1 MRDRSDKVSARA
13 RPAGL
18 NRCVTGAFQE
28 IMNLLKAFQKT
39 ANSRKQ
45 KTQLPIGDVHQNHE
59 HEQGGSQPE
68 KKTAGKPEG

>member
-1 MRDRSDKVSARA
+1 MRDRSVKVSARA

-18 NRCVTGAFQE
+18 NRCVKGAFQE
-28 IMNLLKAFQKT
+28 IMDLLKAFQKT
-39 ANSRKQ
+39 ANSKQ